1 MGFGQDFLGNGGYF
15 SGVTLLQQEF
25 LYDYLLNPL
34 VVSMA
39 HCFPVKKR
47 GGFGISSAGAYRV
60 IFGVEGHSA
69 ANELVLNHMIFPGNC
84 SNEL

>member
-1 MGFGQDFLGNGGYF
+1 MVAIS
-15 SGVTLLQQEF
+15 SGVTLLQQES

-47 GGFGISSAGAYRV
+47 GGFGISSARS
-60 IFGVEGHSA
+60 I
-69 ANELVLNHMIFPGNC
+69 PGDFWR
-84 SNEL
+84 

>member
-1 MGFGQDFLGNGGYF
+1 MMSCRWVSGRI
-15 SGVTLLQQEF
+15 SWEMVAISWGVTLFQQES

-47 GGFGISSAGAYRV
+47 GGLGFLRLGAYRV

-69 ANELVLNHMIFPGNC
+69 AN
-84 SNEL
+84 

>member
-15 SGVTLLQQEF
+15 LGVTLLQQES

-39 HCFPVKKR
+39 YCFPVKKR
-47 GGFGISSAGAYRV
+47 GGVCEFFG
-60 IFGVEGHSA
+60 
-69 ANELVLNHMIFPGNC
+69 
-84 SNEL
+84 